1 MQKKYQHETSRK
13 RPLVYGLHFMH
24 FGRCK
29 CIRHAILVIVLAIMS
44 LSKTGETLAVKSP
57 SQLFRSMLDL
67 SQSLM
72 SSKGLFESAV
82 SVSQSTSNYMHFHE
96 DVKSQMQEETRKMFY
111 FGYDNYMKYAY
122 PEDELNPID
131 CNGRG
136 PDVENPSNLNI
147 NDVLGDFSLTLVDAL
162 DTLAVI
168 GNASEFR
175 RAAQLVIKNLS
186 FHKNSTVQV
195 FESNIRVLGALL
207 SAHLLIV
214 DPEKPF
220 GDLDPGWYDGELLE
234 LAHDLASRLLPAF
247 EETGTGLPHPR
258 ISLRLG
264 VPVDG
269 VRETCSSGAGS
280 LVLEFGL
287 LSRLLGDPVYEMRAR
302 RAVDI
307 LWGLRSQVTGL
318 QTWPITSASGNT
330 VNVDSGRWT
339 SKLSGLGAGMDSF
352 YEYLLKAF
360 IMFGDAEDYSRFN
373 EIYEKIKIFM
383 RKGRSRCNSGVGD
396 HPMYVN
402 VDMTNGNTMTGWVD
416 SLQAAFPAVQL
427 LAGDVEEAICH
438 HALFYAI
445 WKRYG
450 ALPERFNWQRSQ
462 PDVLFYPLRPEL
474 AESTYFLY
482 QATKNPFYLHV
493 GRELVESLNQH
504 ARARCG
510 YATLHSVIDK
520 SHEDRM
526 ESFFLSE
533 TCKYLYLLFD
543 ENNYINRN
551 PMKYLFSTE
560 GHIFPLQHGR
570 FRKSWDAT
578 WHAPRTNV
586 TDTCAAIP
594 ADRKLTLP
602 LRQPY
607 LHQLF
612 QAVGVAT

>member
-1 MQKKYQHETSRK
+1 MTSERGTK
-13 RPLVYGLHFMH
+13 VCKSGFWRNQGLESANSWSNTAVLFLAFTVILLPAPGVAFLPSNGSSLFKSILD
-24 FGRCK
+24 FG
-29 CIRHAILVIVLAIMS
+29 H
-44 LSKTGETLAVKSP
+44 
-57 SQLFRSMLDL
+57 
-67 SQSLM
+67 SLM
-72 SSKGLFESAV
+72 NSKRLFESAV
-82 SVSQSTSNYMHFHE
+82 IASKKSANYMHFHD
-96 DVKSQMQEETRKMFY
+96 DVKSKMQEETRKMFY
-111 FGYDNYMKYAY
+111 FGYDNYMRHAY
-122 PEDELNPID
+122 PQDELNPID
-131 CNGRG
+131 CDGRG
-136 PDVENPSNLNI
+136 PDVDDPSNLNI
-147 NDVLGDFSLTLVDAL
+147 NDVLGDFSLTLVDTL
-162 DTLAVI
+162 DMLAVV

-175 RAAQLVIKNLS
+175 RAAQLVIDNLS

-220 GDLDPGWYDGELLE
+220 GELDPGRYDGELLG

-258 ISLRLG
+258 VSLRQG
-264 VPVDG
+264 VPEDG
-269 VRETCSSGAGS
+269 IRETCASGAGS

-287 LSRLLGDPVYEMRAR
+287 LSRLLGDPVYENRAR

-307 LWGLRSQVTGL
+307 LWSLRSQVTGL
-318 QTWPITSASGNT
+318 TGNT

-339 SKLSGLGAGMDSF
+339 SNLSGLGAGMDSF
-352 YEYLLKAF
+352 YEYLLKSF
-360 IMFGDAEDYSRFN
+360 IMFGNAEDYERFA
-373 EIYEKIKIFM
+373 EIYDKIKIFM
-383 RKGRSRCNSGVGD
+383 RKGRARCNSGTGD

-402 VDMTNGNTMTGWVD
+402 VDMTNGNTLTAWVD

-445 WKRYG
+445 WKRC
-450 ALPERFNWQRSQ
+450 
-462 PDVLFYPLRPEL
+462 D
-474 AESTYFLY
+474 
-482 QATKNPFYLHV
+482 ATKNPFYLHV
-493 GRELVESLNQH
+493 GRELVESLNQYS
-504 ARARCG
+504 RARCG

-520 SHEDRM
+520 SQEDRM

-543 ENNYINRN
+543 EDNYINRN

-560 GHIFPLQHGR
+560 GHLFPLHYER
-570 FRKSWDAT
+570 FRKPWDAEERRP
-578 WHAPRTNV
+578 AGANV
-586 TDTCAAIP
+586 TATCSAIP
-594 ADRKLTLP
+594 LERKLTLP